1 MITRVGLAHPSFNG
15 KGGRWQLNSS
25 QKFSDKKCQTLDPF
39 ILFVEDH
46 GDVKLSA
53 QDMGHLVTDAWCD
66 SDYEHGVNVQGIEA
80 KRLLFTL
87 HRDNKFQNSA
97 HAVTDFKAIC

>member
-1 MITRVGLAHPSFNG
+1 VSLAHPSFNG

-25 QKFSDKKCQTLDPF
+25 QKFSDKKYQTLDPF

-53 QDMGHLVTDAWCD
+53 QDMGHLVRDAWFD
-66 SDYEHGVNVQGIEA
+66 SDCEHWVNVQGIEA
-80 KRLLFTL
+80 KRLLFTPL
-87 HRDNKFQNSA
+87 RDKFQNSA
-97 HAVTDFKAIC
+97 HAVTDFKAFC